1 MATYTDFALSGVTN
15 KTPENIVLGAGAL
28 YRDGKFTDSSF
39 TGTLLGATSGGVTV
53 TITPEFYDVEAD
65 GVMVK
70 AAGLSHKVGET
81 AQLTT
86 NLIEVTDELLKMA
99 VIGENGTSEDA
110 TRFNKVDSKAHVE
123 TGDYIK
129 GLTYVG
135 YKVDGS
141 PIIVMF
147 DKALCTSGLEL
158 ATANKENTA
167 IPVTFECYADLA
179 TGLTNKLP
187 YHIYTPKA
195 TA

>member
-1 MATYTDFALSGVTN
+1 MSVTYNDFALSGVTES
-15 KTPENIVLGAGAL
+15 TPENIVLGAGAL
-28 YRDGKFTDSSF
+28 YRDGKFGDGQF

-53 TITPEFYDVEAD
+53 TIAPEFYDVEAD

-70 AAGLSHKVGET
+70 AKGLSHKIGET

-99 VIGENGTSEDA
+99 VVGEEGASDDD
-110 TRFNKVDSKAHVE
+110 RFNKVDSKPHIE
-123 TGDYIK
+123 SGDYIS

-135 YKVDGS
+135 YKTDGS

-147 DKALCTSGLEL
+147 DYALCTSGLEL

-167 IPVTFECYADLA
+167 VPVTFECYADLA
-179 TGLTNKLP
+179 EGLTNKLP
-187 YHIYTPKA
+187 YHIYTPKPA
-195 TA
+195 V